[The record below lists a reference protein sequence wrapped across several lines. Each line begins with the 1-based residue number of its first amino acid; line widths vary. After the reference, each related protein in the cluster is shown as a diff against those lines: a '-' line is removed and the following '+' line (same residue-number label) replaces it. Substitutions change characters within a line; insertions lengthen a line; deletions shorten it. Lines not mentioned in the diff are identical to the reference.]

1 MIYYICTAVKKAFV
15 LSIPLRRIKI
25 FYHFLVLVLLTSS
38 HALAT
43 AKNPQTRQDY
53 KAEIEAY
60 IEHHILDNHDFNI
73 FSYTNSQGEKVYVS
87 IPLLVILWDRDV
99 GLISFPS
106 SKFKHGK
113 AIVSVKGKHYK
124 VYHSRIYQTDAEGQI
139 LYNQEGKVT
148 NYRPI
153 DFSITKSVVS
163 IVLVSLLMFWF
174 FYKHAKSYEKNDL
187 MPTGLGRFLEPVIL
201 FVRDEIA
208 IMSIGE
214 KHHHRFMSYL
224 LTLFFFIVIL
234 NLIGLSPFGINV
246 TGNIAVTFC
255 LAIITFIITNFK
267 GNRNYWAHIFWM
279 PGVPYYIRPV
289 LMPIELLGVFI
300 KPFTLMVRL
309 YANMAAGHIVLMTLI
324 SLIFVFDG
332 VFAKGMGFLLS
343 FVIANLKILV
353 AILQAY
359 VFTVLSAVYFGF
371 AVAEKH

>member
-1 MIYYICTAVKKAFV
+1 MV
-15 LSIPLRRIKI
+15 
-25 FYHFLVLVLLTSS
+25 FLAIGLVAASDKEPEKPNGL
-38 HALAT
+38 
-43 AKNPQTRQDY
+43 KE
-53 KAEIEAY
+53 EIDAY
-60 IEHHILDNHDFNI
+60 IQHHILDNHDFNI
-73 FSYTNSQGEKVYVS
+73 FSYTNNRGEKVYIS
-87 IPLLVILWDRDV
+87 IPLWVILWDKEV
-99 GLISFPS
+99 GFVSFSS

-113 AIVSVKGKHYK
+113 AVVEAKGKFYK
-124 VYHSRIYQTDAEGQI
+124 VYHSRIYQTDAKGEI
-139 LYNQEGKVT
+139 IYSLEDKVT

-163 IVLVSLLMFWF
+163 IALVCLLMLWF
-174 FYKHAKSYEKNDL
+174 FYKHAKSYAKNDL

-214 KHHHRFMSYL
+214 KHYHKFMSYL
-224 LTLFFFIVIL
+224 LTVFFFVVIL
-234 NLIGLSPFGINV
+234 NLIGLSPLGINV

-255 LAIITFIITNFK
+255 LAIITFIITNVK

-332 VFAKGMGFLLS
+332 IFAKSMGFLLS